1 MRNLLKIFFRILMAA
16 CLTLSVPICWGEVGS
31 QTIQDVMHGLP
42 FEATAICGFA
52 LLIFSL
58 ICIKRFGRLAIYG
71 LAIGIWTLIIC
82 LLPTV

>member
-1 MRNLLKIFFRILMAA
+1 MHNLLKIFFRILMAA
-16 CLTLSVPICWGEVGS
+16 CLTLSVAICWGEVGS
-31 QTIQDVMHGLP
+31 QTIQDVIHGLP

-52 LLIFSL
+52 LF
-58 ICIKRFGRLAIYG
+58 CIKRFGRLAIYG